1 VTRPPSLADE
11 ASQPVSAHAPASRA
25 TAEKYCVVGAGSS
38 GLAVAKNLAAAGV
51 TFDCFEREDD
61 IGGNWYFGKP
71 HSSVYQSTH
80 LISSKRLTEYSDFPM
95 PDEYP
100 QYPHHRQ
107 VLDYLRSYARH
118 FGLYDHIQFGTT
130 IERIE
135 PADGQWLITL
145 ADGQQRRYRGVIV
158 ANGHN
163 WDPRVPDYPGEFRG
177 RTLHSA
183 EYKTPDVLRG
193 QRVLVIGAGNSGCDI
208 AVEAS
213 QNAARTLHSL
223 RRGYHFLPKFL
234 GGKPADQVGER
245 LLRWRLPL
253 PLRRLIARIYLRL
266 LVGPPT
272 RYGLPRPDHRL
283 FETHPI
289 INSQLPYYAGHG
301 DICIK
306 PDVAEL
312 AGDHVRFVDGSQERI
327 DLIIYATGFRISF
340 PFLDQR
346 HLNWRDGRPQL
357 YLNIFHP
364 QHDSLFFC
372 GLIQPDSGQF
382 GLADY
387 QAQLIAQLVTARQ
400 RGTPAAL
407 RFNRAIAAADRDLGA
422 GIRYV
427 PSPRHLLEVEHFSY
441 RRRLQRW
448 IAELALA
455 SRER

>member
-1 VTRPPSLADE
+1 M
-11 ASQPVSAHAPASRA
+11 
-25 TAEKYCVVGAGSS
+25 
-38 GLAVAKNLAAAGV
+38 AKNLAAAGV
-51 TFDCFEREDD
+51 AFDCFEREDD

-95 PDEYP
+95 PQEYP
-100 QYPHHRQ
+100 QFPHHRQ
-107 VLDYLRSYARH
+107 VLDYLRSYTRH
-118 FGLYDHIQFGTT
+118 FGLYDRIQFSMA
-130 IERIE
+130 IERAE
-135 PADGQWLITL
+135 PAGGQWLVTL
-145 ADGQQRRYRGVIV
+145 ANGQQRRYRGVIV

-163 WDPRVPDYPGEFRG
+163 WDPRLPDYPGVFHG
-177 RTLHSA
+177 QTLHSSQ
-183 EYKTPDVLRG
+183 YKTPDALRG
-193 QRVLVIGAGNSGCDI
+193 RRVLVVGAGNSGCDI
-208 AVEAS
+208 AVEGA
-213 QNAARTLHSL
+213 QHADRAFHSL

-234 GGKPADQVGER
+234 AGKPVDQVGER

-253 PLRRLIARIYLRL
+253 GLRRLVARVWVRL

-306 PDVAEL
+306 PEVAEL

-357 YLNIFHP
+357 YLNVFHP

-382 GLADY
+382 GLVDY
-387 QAQLIAQLVTARQ
+387 QAQLIARLLTARQ
-400 RGTPAAL
+400 RGTPAAE
-407 RFNRAIAAADRDLGA
+407 RFQRAIVAADEDLGA

-427 PSPRHLLEVEHFSY
+427 GSPRHLLEVEHFSY
-441 RRRLQRW
+441 RRRLERW
-448 IAELALA
+448 IAELATA
-455 SRER
+455 SR

>member
-1 VTRPPSLADE
+1 VI
-11 ASQPVSAHAPASRA
+11 
-25 TAEKYCVVGAGSS
+25 GAGSS
-38 GLAVAKNLAAAGV
+38 GLAVAKNLAAAGLA
-51 TFDCFEREDD
+51 FDCFDREDD
-61 IGGNWYFGKP
+61 VGGNWYFGKP

-100 QYPHHRQ
+100 EFPHHRQ
-107 VLDYLRSYARH
+107 VFEYLRSYARH
-118 FGLYDHIQFGTT
+118 FGLYERIQFNTAV
-130 IERIE
+130 ERVE
-135 PADGQWLITL
+135 PADGHWLVTL

-163 WDPRVPDYPGEFRG
+163 WDPRLPEYPGQFHG
-177 RTLHSA
+177 RSLHSSQ
-183 EYKTPDVLRG
+183 YKTADVLRG
-193 QRVLVIGAGNSGCDI
+193 RRVLVVGAGNSGCDI
-208 AVEAS
+208 AVEAA
-213 QNAARTLHSL
+213 QNADRAFHSL

-234 GGKPADQVGER
+234 AGKPVDQVGER

-253 PLRRLIARIYLRL
+253 VLRRAIARTWVRM

-301 DICIK
+301 DVCIK

-312 AGDHVRFVDGSQERI
+312 AGDQVRFIDGSQERV

-364 QHDSLFFC
+364 RHDSLFFC

-387 QAQLIAQLVTARQ
+387 QAQLIARLLTARQ
-400 RGTPAAL
+400 RATPAAQ
-407 RFNRAIAAADRDLGA
+407 RFNQSIAAADQDLGA

-427 PSPRHLLEVEHFSY
+427 RSPRHLLEVEHFSY
-441 RRRLQRW
+441 RRRLERW
-448 IAELALA
+448 IADLDTA